1 VTFVPSSDARF
12 DARANT
18 YGTSEREERVMGVVD
33 FELQRERR
41 MEMLR
46 KAPRLLPRL
55 AGVLALIR

>member
-1 VTFVPSSDARF
+1 
-12 DARANT
+12 
-18 YGTSEREERVMGVVD
+18 MGVVA